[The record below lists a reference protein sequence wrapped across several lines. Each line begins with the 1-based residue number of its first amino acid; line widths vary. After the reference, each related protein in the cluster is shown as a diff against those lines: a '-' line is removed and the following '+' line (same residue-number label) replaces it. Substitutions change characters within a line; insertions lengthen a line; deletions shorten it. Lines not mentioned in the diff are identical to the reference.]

1 MMKIIGQPRF
11 YLYFGFMKLC
21 GLTCIVFI
29 LFSASLFS
37 QDFKTSTA
45 SGVDLLKYETF
56 TVVPGSVITN
66 SDQPINKEAFYDE
79 IKSSIIRELEVRG
92 YKFLNDSTAQLTVSY
107 VIETSVKMDVQQQG
121 RLGQQVVVTN
131 PAGTQT
137 QNWSREFTQGMLI
150 LEIEDTARSTAV
162 WSAEGI
168 MDINR
173 TRGGNLLDNAVRSA
187 FRKFPDKN
195 KKVKKRN

>member
-1 MMKIIGQPRF
+1 
-11 YLYFGFMKLC
+11 MKLW

-29 LFSASLFS
+29 LSFSMVFG
-37 QDFKTSTA
+37 QDFQTSTA

-66 SDQPINKEAFYDE
+66 SDQPINKEAFFNE
-79 IKSSIIRELEVRG
+79 IRPSIIRELEVRG

-107 VIETSVKMDVQQQG
+107 VIETSLKMDVQQQG